1 MRDQTPTAGAAGRGR
16 TQLPPHSAATSAP
29 PPRAKKS
36 LGQNFLVDGRVRA
49 KIVDAA
55 DVSPTDTVLEIGP
68 GRGFLTKA
76 LAERGCRLIAVE
88 LDDALIPRLA
98 ETFADCGN
106 VEIVHADARTVDVD
120 SLVGTET
127 EYKVV
132 ANLPYYAATPIVR
145 RFLEGHRKPTTLVV
159 MVQREVG
166 REMAASPG
174 KMGILSVATQVY
186 GSPRIVASVPPK
198 AFRPSPNVT
207 SRGRPHRRVPR
218 TCRQVRRRR
227 QVLHPRQGGVQRA
240 PESRYTTASKNGM
253 DADPDAIMPLLR
265 NAQISPTRR
274 AQTLSIDEWKT
285 LYREYASTLWIRGLP

>member
-1 MRDQTPTAGAAGRGR
+1 M
-16 TQLPPHSAATSAP
+16 PPHSAATSAP
-29 PPRAKKS
+29 HPRAKKS

-98 ETFADCGN
+98 ETFADCPN
-106 VEIVHADARTVDVD
+106 VEIVHGDARTVDVD

-127 EYKVV
+127 AYKVV

-145 RFLEGHRKPTTLVV
+145 RFLEAPRKPTMLVV

-166 REMAASPG
+166 REMAARPG

-207 SRGRPHRRVPR
+207 SAVVRIDVYSEPAVKFDNPERFFTLVRAAFSAPR
-218 TCRQVRRRR
+218 KQIHNS
-227 QVLHPRQGGVQRA
+227 L
-240 PESRYTTASKNGM
+240 KNGLDV
-253 DADPDAIMPLLR
+253 DADSIMPLLR

-274 AQTLSIDEWKT
+274 AQTLTIDEWKT
-285 LYREYASTLWIRGLP
+285 LYREYVSAL

>member
-1 MRDQTPTAGAAGRGR
+1 MRDQTHTASAAGRGK
-16 TQLPPHSAATSAP
+16 TQLPQHSAATPAP

-98 ETFADCGN
+98 ETFADCPN
-106 VEIVHADARTVDVD
+106 VEIVHADARTVEVD

-127 EYKVV
+127 GYKVV

-145 RFLEGHRKPTTLVV
+145 RFLERDRKPTMLVV

-166 REMAASPG
+166 REMAARPG

-207 SRGRPHRRVPR
+207 SAVVRIDVYSEPAVKFDSADKFFTLVRAAFSAPR
-218 TCRQVRRRR
+218 KQIHNS
-227 QVLHPRQGGVQRA
+227 L
-240 PESRYTTASKNGM
+240 KNGL
-253 DADPDAIMPLLR
+253 DVDPDAIMPLLR

-285 LYREYASTLWIRGLP
+285 LYREYASTL

>member
-1 MRDQTPTAGAAGRGR
+1 MRDQTLSPNVKG
-16 TQLPPHSAATSAP
+16 

-36 LGQNFLVDGRVRA
+36 LGQNFLVDRRVRA

-55 DVSPTDTVLEIGP
+55 DISPTDTVLEIGP

-98 ETFADCGN
+98 ETFADCPN

-127 EYKVV
+127 GYKVV

-145 RFLEGHRKPTTLVV
+145 RFLEAPHKPAMLVV

-207 SRGRPHRRVPR
+207 SAVVRIDVYSEPAVNFDDAEKFFTLVKAAFSAPR
-218 TCRQVRRRR
+218 KQIHNS
-227 QVLHPRQGGVQRA
+227 L
-240 PESRYTTASKNGM
+240 KNGL
-253 DADPDAIMPLLR
+253 DVDPDAIMPLLR
-265 NAQISPTRR
+265 NAGISPTRR
-274 AQTLSIDEWKT
+274 AQTLSIEEWGT
-285 LYREYASTLWIRGLP
+285 LYREYASTP

>member
-1 MRDQTPTAGAAGRGR
+1 MRDQTPTAGAAGRGK
-16 TQLPPHSAATSAP
+16 TQLPTDSAATSAP

-55 DVSPTDTVLEIGP
+55 DVSPADTVLEIGP

-76 LAERGCRLIAVE
+76 LAERAGRLIAVE
-88 LDDALIPRLA
+88 LDDALIPRLE
-98 ETFADCGN
+98 ETFADCDN
-106 VEIVHADARTVDVD
+106 VEIVHGDARTVDVD

-127 EYKVV
+127 AYKVV

-145 RFLEGHRKPTTLVV
+145 RFLEAPHKPTTLVV

-166 REMAASPG
+166 REMAARPG

-207 SRGRPHRRVPR
+207 SAVVRIDVYSEPAVNFDDAETFFTLVRAAFSAPR
-218 TCRQVRRRR
+218 KQIHNS
-227 QVLHPRQGGVQRA
+227 L
-240 PESRYTTASKNGM
+240 KNGL

-265 NAQISPTRR
+265 NAGISPTRR

-285 LYREYASTLWIRGLP
+285 LYREYASTP